1 MGNFQRAITSPAV
14 SIALQVL
21 LLVFLLL
28 FVIGIVGYQTLFDMD
43 LSTASYTTVLTLANA
58 TTTSSIAVTQ
68 GQQIFVSFYA
78 LAANLFL
85 VAMVSSIV
93 ALAFGKYIEEVQ
105 NSRRSNTD

>member
-1 MGNFQRAITSPAV
+1 MGNFRRAITSPAV

-21 LLVFLLL
+21 LIVILLL
-28 FVIGIVGYQTLFDMD
+28 FVIGIIGYQALFDMD
-43 LSTASYTTVLTLANA
+43 LSNASYTTVLTLANA
-58 TTTSSIAVTQ
+58 TTTSAIAVTK
-68 GQQIFVSFYA
+68 GQQFFVSFYA

-105 NSRRSNTD
+105 NSREDDQ